1 MSDSSTATR
10 MAAKAISSGGSMRQT
25 GVHWWQSRFD
35 THTRYT
41 LTKGVTVVWR
51 SHEGGVSAFK
61 V

>member
-1 MSDSSTATR
+1 
-10 MAAKAISSGGSMRQT
+10 
-25 GVHWWQSRFD
+25 VHWWQSRFD